1 MPFDNDTNDDKQTN
15 ILKNARLKHPKKV
28 CLSHI
33 NINSIRNKLDS
44 LFEFTYGLVDFL
56 AVSETKL
63 YSPFPTGQFNLPGF
77 RTPYRK
83 DLSGKSGVLLV
94 YVNSNISS
102 KVLKIPDCPSDIQ
115 VIPVEVNLKKQK
127 WLVIAIYIPPSQCKN
142 YFIAELTK
150 ILDK

>member
-15 ILKNARLKHPKKV
+15 ILKNARLKHPQKV

-33 NINSIRNKLDS
+33 NINSIRSKLDS

-63 YSPFPTGQFNLPGF
+63 DNSFPTGQFNLPRF

-83 DLSGKSGVLLV
+83 DLSGKSGGLLV
-94 YVNSNISS
+94 YVNSNIPP

-115 VIPVEVNLKKQK
+115 VIPVEINLKGTLMQ
-127 WLVIAIYIPPSQCKN
+127 I
-142 YFIAELTK
+142 
-150 ILDK
+150 